1 MDAAL
6 TTSFRPWREEYVTLP
21 VSKGAGTD
29 ASIGLLKIGNP
40 HASTVVLFLGGKEG
54 TAAGFTALGRSVAA
68 VAPDLQFWAMDRREV
83 FLADTSR
90 AEAPLDQAVAYYLD
104 GGYRRPDAA
113 RFGEYAEWGLQVLV
127 DDIRVAVAAAAEGG
141 RKVLLAGHSVGSAEA
156 VHYATWD
163 FDGVGGHRS
172 IDGLILVDG
181 GALNA
186 FRGAGMEFGID
197 LATAQGWL
205 AGIRSGGVFETDTS
219 TSATLGFDGPPE
231 TAALFYKL
239 AARAVLEQ
247 PTAVSPLAARL
258 PERYPVPA
266 SATNHEVFAALV
278 NLGNAKPGYGV
289 TAGRFEGGA
298 WVQDGP
304 TRLGVVA
311 HAHALGAGGFQWHTL
326 NRTLLDLIAADPLRP
341 NEITELLGLRG
352 LHAEEI
358 DVPVLAYA
366 SAFTNGSSLEAAK
379 ELAQMS
385 AISRLDLVEDKALSH
400 HDVLFADLPA
410 NSLVRAIASFA
421 GSLAA

>member
-1 MDAAL
+1 MNAAR
-6 TTSFRPWREEYVTLP
+6 TTSYYPWREEYVTLP
-21 VSKGAGTD
+21 VPDSSGTD
-29 ASIGLLKIGNP
+29 ASIGLLKVGDP
-40 HASTVVLFLGGKEG
+40 DASTVMLFLGGKEG
-54 TAAGFTALGRSVAA
+54 AAAGFTALGRTVAA
-68 VAPDLQFWAMDRREV
+68 VTPGVQFWAMDRREV
-83 FLADTSR
+83 FLTDTSR
-90 AEAPLDQAVAYYLD
+90 ADAPLDEALAYYLE
-104 GGYRRPDAA
+104 GRYRSPEPANFAA
-113 RFGEYAEWGLQVLV
+113 YAEWGLQVLV

-141 RKVLLAGHSVGSAEA
+141 RKVLLGGHSVGAAEA
-156 VHYATWD
+156 VHYASWD

-172 IDGLILVDG
+172 VDGLVLVDG

-197 LATAQGWL
+197 LDTARGWL
-205 AGIRSGGVFETDTS
+205 GGIRAGGVFETETS

-231 TAALFYKL
+231 SAAQFYKL
-239 AARAVLEQ
+239 AARALLEQ
-247 PTAVSPLAARL
+247 PTAVSPLAAHL
-258 PERYPVPA
+258 PARYPVPA
-266 SATNHEVFAALV
+266 EATNHEVFAALV

-289 TAGRFEGGA
+289 TAGHFDGGN

-311 HAHALGAGGFQWHTL
+311 HAHSLGAGAFQWHTL
-326 NRTLLDLIAADPLRP
+326 NRTLLDLIAADSLRQ

-352 LHAEEI
+352 LHAAEI

-366 SAFTNGSSLEAAK
+366 SAFTNGSSLDAAK
-379 ELAQMS
+379 ELAQLS

-421 GSLAA
+421 GSLTA